1 MTHPLG
7 QKFSFF
13 IRARLIKRKIAC
25 YSFSIHANIRFNLIS
40 NSRIFEW
47 NTWKN
52 WIEAIEIT
60 EMIHP
65 ISLHLQFWN
74 WNAKRGGYFW
84 NWTTGWI
91 TIFDLS
97 LLLFEYKFEIG
108 VLTDGMKKRNYVRS
122 YLRMCSI
129 KKCKL

>member
-1 MTHPLG
+1 MEHVKKL
-7 QKFSFF
+7 K
-13 IRARLIKRKIAC
+13 
-25 YSFSIHANIRFNLIS
+25 
-40 NSRIFEW
+40 
-47 NTWKN
+47 
-52 WIEAIEIT
+52 IEAIEIT

-91 TIFDLS
+91 TIFELS

-108 VLTDGMKKRNYVRS
+108 VLTDSMKLCQKLLKNVFYQKMQIVKIQNDNFFFVYYS
-122 YLRMCSI
+122 SI
-129 KKCKL
+129 LIHNLPIIKFFHI

>member
-1 MTHPLG
+1 MEHVKKL
-7 QKFSFF
+7 K
-13 IRARLIKRKIAC
+13 
-25 YSFSIHANIRFNLIS
+25 
-40 NSRIFEW
+40 
-47 NTWKN
+47 
-52 WIEAIEIT
+52 IEAIEIT

-108 VLTDGMKKRNYVRS
+108 VLTDGMKRRNYVRS
-122 YLRMCSI
+122 YLRMFYQGMQIVKIQNDNFFFVYYSSI
-129 KKCKL
+129 LIHNLPIIKFFHI